1 MSDLSHFCHRML
13 YLLLFLGSEK
23 TESDVVPMP
32 TYLGGSSRRI
42 LNSKAAWLY
51 CKTVSRGRVGGREE
65 RLLLEKVNEKVL
77 PSSFRAV
84 SIGPGKKGLEIKG
97 CLWVTV

>member
-1 MSDLSHFCHRML
+1 M
-13 YLLLFLGSEK
+13 
-23 TESDVVPMP
+23 
-32 TYLGGSSRRI
+32 
-42 LNSKAAWLY
+42 
-51 CKTVSRGRVGGREE
+51 GGREE